1 MIESLSILPPYLRNE
16 TEDNPSAIDYRDW
29 HVPLGRRFRALKL
42 WFVLLAYGAEN
53 LRSFIRS
60 HVDWAVDLE
69 KNVNDDPRLEL
80 TAPRTLA
87 LVCFRHVNGNRATK
101 ELADA
106 INASGS
112 AYVTPSVINDVSYIR
127 VSIGSTW
134 TEQRHVEDLWR
145 LIDANAGPR

>member
-1 MIESLSILPPYLRNE
+1 M
-16 TEDNPSAIDYRDW
+16 
-29 HVPLGRRFRALKL
+29 
-42 WFVLLAYGAEN
+42 
-53 LRSFIRS
+53 
-60 HVDWAVDLE
+60 
-69 KNVNDDPRLEL
+69 
-80 TAPRTLA
+80 
-87 LVCFRHVNGNRATK
+87 VCFRHVDGNRATK